1 MLFLSNMSFNI
12 LSMRMSSLLTAF
24 FLLFLCQLD
33 AQVGFLNRND
43 LLREKDLHSA
53 VPVGIADMN
62 GDGLED
68 IISLNIGSTLFI
80 QYQTPDSER
89 PFVRY
94 EVPVSVDN
102 MEQNDL
108 SIADFN
114 NDGANDIIIVGSYD
128 RVKVLYSIPNTYAF
142 NLTYIVVNPF
152 FSQGASTGD
161 FNHDGWVDAV
171 ILNDNGANYTLL
183 NDGTGTLVEQ
193 DLFDFVTVPP
203 SDNSGNYGSVYT
215 DFDMDGDLDFYIAK
229 CRQGVNNPADPRRI
243 DVLFVN
249 DGEGNYI
256 EDAARYGLADGHQ
269 TWTADFGDIDND
281 GDMDLFKT
289 QHDVISELFENINN
303 DTFINITPQTGLNIG
318 GVPLQGMFRDFD
330 NDGFQ
335 DILVSGDRVDFWRNN
350 GDKTFTK
357 QDPFTSVIFG
367 TFALGDLNNDGFTD
381 VYASRVIPF
390 NNPDLLREDILFL
403 NAKNDNHFLAITL
416 KDETSNA
423 SAIGAMALL
432 YGPWG
437 IQVREVR
444 GGEQYGVSN
453 SHQMIFGLGAE
464 TVYDSLVIRWADGTR
479 ESFDNVA
486 IDKASLLRRGGCQDV
501 DLEMFPKL
509 TILCNNDSLVLNVD
523 DALADKLWS
532 NGSTADSI
540 IVKEP
545 GLYYVTLKYI
555 DECPSRTVPIEV
567 TSDPDTIQPLI
578 YFTGNPQLCHGEN
591 ALLAL
596 PSGASYLWSTGE
608 TTQVIQ
614 ATQTGEYFASVEG
627 YCKQQQSDTI
637 HLEFFTPELP
647 VTTQDTFL
655 PGESAILTATG
666 DNIEW
671 YADSLGTIFL
681 GNGNSYQL
689 DNLTDTVTIY
699 AQNSTSIDG
708 LDFQLGPVT
717 QAGVNKYNAAFV
729 NGGLLFEV
737 YEPIILHQITVYTDS
752 IGPRI
757 IDIND
762 GSSFFYEHQQDIG
775 AGETNIDLEIELPI
789 GSYTISTNTDLNN
802 QVFGQNSP
810 YLWRSSEG
818 ILYPFEIPGIMSIT
832 NSTFGSDFFYYFY
845 DWKVSTLDKF
855 CYSDF
860 VPATAILD
868 LGSATNESAFND
880 HSILLAPNPTDGL
893 TTLTVKTSGALE
905 IILTSMQGAVLL
917 QKTNFSEEN
926 SDTLLDLTPY
936 PSGIYFVRIIQ
947 QGKAYSRKI
956 IRL

>member
-1 MLFLSNMSFNI
+1 MRISTLFSV
-12 LSMRMSSLLTAF
+12 F
-24 FLLFLCQLD
+24 FLLFLSQIK
-33 AQVGFLNRND
+33 AQVGFVNRND
-43 LLREKDLHSA
+43 LLQEKDLHSA

-68 IISLNIGSTLFI
+68 IVSLNIGSTLFI
-80 QYQTPDSER
+80 QYQTPDSAR

-94 EVPVSVDN
+94 KVPVSVDN

-128 RVKVLYSIPNTYAF
+128 RVKVLYSVPFSYAF
-142 NLTYIVVNPF
+142 NLTYIEVNPF

-193 DLFDFVTVPP
+193 DLFDFVTVPA
-203 SDNSGNYGSVYT
+203 SDNSGNYGSLYT

-229 CRQGVNNPADPRRI
+229 CRQGVNNAADPRRI

-249 DGEGNYI
+249 DGQGNYI
-256 EDAARYGLADGHQ
+256 QDAARYGLADGHQ

-335 DILVSGDRVDFWRNN
+335 DILVSGDRVDFYRNN

-357 QDPFTSVIFG
+357 QDPFDSVIFG
-367 TFALGDLNNDGFTD
+367 TFALGDLNSDGFTD

-403 NAKNDNHFLAITL
+403 NAKNDNHFLALTL
-416 KDETSNA
+416 KDETNNS

-453 SHQMIFGLGAE
+453 SHQMIFGLGSE
-464 TVYDSLVIRWADGTR
+464 TSYDSLVIRWADGTR
-479 ESFDNVA
+479 ESFYDVA
-486 IDKASLLRRGGCQDV
+486 VDKSSLLRRGGCQSV
-501 DLEMFPKL
+501 DQEMFPRL
-509 TILCNNDSLVLNVD
+509 AILCNNDSLVLKID
-523 DALADKLWS
+523 DALANKLWS
-532 NGSTADSI
+532 NGSTADTLV
-540 IVKEP
+540 VKEP
-545 GLYYVTLKYI
+545 GLYYVTLNFI
-555 DECPSRTVPIEV
+555 DECPIRSLPIEV
-567 TSDPDTIQPLI
+567 TSDPDTIQPII
-578 YFTGNPQLCHGEN
+578 YYTGNPQLCHGEN

-608 TTQVIQ
+608 TTQIIQ
-614 ATQTGEYFASVEG
+614 ADETGDYFASVEG

-637 HLEFFTPELP
+637 HLDFFTPDLP

-655 PGESAILTATG
+655 PGESAILTSTG
-666 DNIEW
+666 DNVRW
-671 YADSLGTIFL
+671 FADPFGINFL
-681 GNGNSYQL
+681 GNGNSIQL

-699 AQNSTSIDG
+699 AQNTTSIDG
-708 LDFQLGPVT
+708 QDFQLGPVT

-762 GSSFFYEHQQDIG
+762 GSSFFYEHQQDIE
-775 AGETNIDLEIELPI
+775 AGETKLDLEIELPI
-789 GSYTISTNTDLNN
+789 GSYTITTNTDLNN

-818 ILYPFEIPGIMSIT
+818 ILYPFEMPGIMSIT

-845 DWKVSTLDKF
+845 DWKVSTLDKY
-855 CYSDF
+855 CTSEF
-860 VPATAILD
+860 VPATAVLD
-868 LGSATNESAFND
+868 LGTATSDGGFND
-880 HSILLAPNPTDGL
+880 RNIILSPNPTDGL
-893 TTLTVKTSGALE
+893 TTLSVRTSGSLK
-905 IILTSMQGAVLL
+905 IILTNMDGSVLMN
-917 QKTNFSEEN
+917 KTNYSEETG
-926 SDTLLDLTPY
+926 DYLLDLSSY
-936 PSGIYFVRIIQ
+936 PSGIYFVKVIQ
-947 QGKAYSRKI
+947 EGKSFTRKVVK
-956 IRL
+956 L

>member
-1 MLFLSNMSFNI
+1 
-12 LSMRMSSLLTAF
+12 MRMSSLFSAF
-24 FLLFLCQLD
+24 FLLFLCQID

-43 LLREKDLHSA
+43 LLQEKDLHSA

-80 QYQTPDSER
+80 QYQTPDPER

-193 DLFDFVTVPP
+193 DLFDFVTVPA

-249 DGEGNYI
+249 DGQGNYT

-318 GVPLQGMFRDFD
+318 GVPLQGMIRDLD

-357 QDPFTSVIFG
+357 QDPFTSVVFG

-390 NNPDLLREDILFL
+390 NNPDLLREDILYL
-403 NAKNDNHFLAITL
+403 NATNGNHFLSINLT
-416 KDETSNA
+416 DEPNNP

-444 GGEQYGVSN
+444 GGEQYGISN
-453 SHQMIFGLGAE
+453 GHNIIFGLGDQ
-464 TVYDSLVIRWADGTR
+464 TTYDSLVIRWSDGMR
-479 ESFDNVA
+479 ESFENVA
-486 IDKASLLRRGGCQDV
+486 IDKTSSLRRGGCHRV

-567 TSDPDTIQPLI
+567 TSDPDTIQPII
-578 YFTGNPQLCHGEN
+578 YYTGNPQLCHGEN

-596 PSGASYLWSTGE
+596 PSGASYLWSTGD
-608 TTQVIQ
+608 TTQIIQ
-614 ATQTGEYFASVEG
+614 VSQTGEYFASVEG
-627 YCKQQQSDTI
+627 YCKPQQSDTI

-671 YADSLGTIFL
+671 YADPLGTFFL

-775 AGETNIDLEIELPI
+775 VGETKIDLEIELPI
-789 GSYTISTNTDLNN
+789 GSYTITTNTDLNN

-818 ILYPFEIPGIMSIT
+818 ILYPFEMPGIMSIT

-860 VPATAILD
+860 VPATAVLD

-926 SDTLLDLTPY
+926 SDTLLDLTSY
-936 PSGIYFVRIIQ
+936 PSGIYFVKIIQ
-947 QGKAYSRKI
+947 KGRAYSRKI